1 MELIEKPNMRA
12 IHYLNRTTF
21 SQFKNDCLSE
31 AKVCGDKRP
40 KESDIHVWYNTLK
53 QFCATHIKT
62 KGITTRI
69 YAYSQNTPAGLGG
82 RLYGGGSIQGV
93 WKPYRGL
100 LMRGI
105 TTDIDMVNA
114 HPVILR
120 YVCLLHNEPCPNLEY
135 YINHRDDCLALF
147 SNRDV
152 GKKAFL
158 KATNKEKPIRDK
170 TAPMV
175 LKEYDREMKTIQ

>member
-69 YAYSQNTPAGLGG
+69 YAYSQNTCGVYSFTFTCRFTFTRP
-82 RLYGGGSIQGV
+82 SIQ
-93 WKPYRGL
+93 Y
-100 LMRGI
+100 MCCE
-105 TTDIDMVNA
+105 T
-114 HPVILR
+114 
-120 YVCLLHNEPCPNLEY
+120 
-135 YINHRDDCLALF
+135 
-147 SNRDV
+147 
-152 GKKAFL
+152 
-158 KATNKEKPIRDK
+158 PISS
-170 TAPMV
+170 
-175 LKEYDREMKTIQ
+175 